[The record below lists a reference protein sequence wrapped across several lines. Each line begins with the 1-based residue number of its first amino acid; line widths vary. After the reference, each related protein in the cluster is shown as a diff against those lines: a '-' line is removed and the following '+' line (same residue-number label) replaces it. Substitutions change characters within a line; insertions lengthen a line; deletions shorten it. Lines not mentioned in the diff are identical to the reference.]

1 MSKRFGGEFSPTGQ
15 ARDGDTPRETVTH
28 ERMEVAPFK
37 GRKPMR
43 HGAKINILFILPLL
57 TIFPAFFGSSGVT
70 QMTLDLAGGAL
81 LLLGAWLTRDGVRAE
96 DAYNERKVARKP
108 AIPRKIFGA
117 IGTGMGVAMLILGG
131 SGFGASEIVAA
142 NIVGFLAAGLHLFSF
157 GLDPLKNKGMEG
169 VDTLTTERVARKID
183 EAEALL
189 TQQKDAILRARDRQL
204 EARVD
209 QFQAT
214 VRQLFRQVEEDPRD
228 LNAARRYLGV
238 YLQGAR
244 DATVQF
250 ASLYANKRE
259 DQLRTDYIAFLDDLE
274 QNFASRKETLLID
287 DRTNF
292 DVEIEVLQDR
302 LRRETQ
308 YLERQG

>member
-1 MSKRFGGEFSPTGQ
+1 MSKRFGGEFSPTGT
-15 ARDGDTPRETVTH
+15 RDGTTPRETVTH
-28 ERMEVAPFK
+28 QKMEIAPFK
-37 GRKPMR
+37 GRKPLR
-43 HGAKINILFILPLL
+43 HGAKLNILFLLPLL
-57 TIFPAFFGSSGVT
+57 VIFPAVLFSSGVT
-70 QMTLDLAGGAL
+70 QMATDLAGGAML
-81 LLLGAWLTRDGVRAE
+81 LLSAWLTRDGVRAE
-96 DAYNERKVARKP
+96 DAFNERKVARKP
-108 AIPRKIFGA
+108 AIPRKIFGS
-117 IGTGMGVAMLILGG
+117 IGTGIGVALLILGG
-131 SGFGASEIVAA
+131 SGFGVSELVAA

-169 VDTLTTERVARKID
+169 VDTFTSDRVARKIE

-189 TQQKDAILRARDRQL
+189 TEQRDAILRARDRQL

-209 QFQAT
+209 QFQTT
-214 VRQLFRQVEEDPRD
+214 VRALFRQVEEDPRD

-250 ASLYANKRE
+250 ANLYANKRD
-259 DQLRTDYIAFLDDLE
+259 DQIRSDYVAFLDDLE
-274 QNFASRKETLLID
+274 QNFAARKETLLID

-302 LRRETQ
+302 LNRETQ

>member
-1 MSKRFGGEFSPTGQ
+1 MAKRYGGEFSPTGT
-15 ARDGDTPRETVTH
+15 RDGDTPRERVMA
-28 ERMEVAPFK
+28 EKMEVAPFK
-37 GRKPMR
+37 GRTPQR
-43 HGAKINILFILPLL
+43 HGAKLNILFLLPLL
-57 TIFPAFFGSSGVT
+57 TISSVLFNNGVT
-70 QMTLDLAGGAL
+70 EMAVDLAGGAL

-117 IGTGMGVAMLILGG
+117 IGTGIGVALLILGG
-131 SGFGASEIVAA
+131 SNFGIQSIVAA
-142 NIVGFLAAGLHLFSF
+142 NVVGVLAAGLHLFAF
-157 GLDPLKNKGMEG
+157 GLDPLANKGMEG
-169 VDTLTTERVARKID
+169 VDTFTSDRVARKID

-189 TQQKDAILRARDRQL
+189 AQQKDAILLARDRQL

-209 QFQAT
+209 QFQTT
-214 VRQLFRQVEEDPRD
+214 VRALFRQVEEDPRD

-250 ASLYANKRE
+250 ASLYSKKQD
-259 DQLRTDYIAFLDDLE
+259 DQIRGDYVAFLDDLE
-274 QNFASRKETLLID
+274 QNFAARKETLLID

-302 LRRETQ
+302 LNRETQ
-308 YLERQG
+308 YLDRQG

>member
-1 MSKRFGGEFSPTGQ
+1 MSKRFGGEFSPTGT
-15 ARDGDTPRETVTH
+15 RDGTTPRETVTH
-28 ERMEVAPFK
+28 QKMEIAPFK
-37 GRKPMR
+37 GRKPLR
-43 HGAKINILFILPLL
+43 HGAKLNILFLLPLL
-57 TIFPAFFGSSGVT
+57 VIFPAVLFNSGVT
-70 QMTLDLAGGAL
+70 QMATDLAGGAML
-81 LLLGAWLTRDGVRAE
+81 LLSAWLTRDGVRAE
-96 DAYNERKVARKP
+96 DAFNERKVARKP
-108 AIPRKIFGA
+108 AIPRKIFGS
-117 IGTGMGVAMLILGG
+117 IGTGIGVALLILGG
-131 SGFGASEIVAA
+131 SGFGVSELVAA
-142 NIVGFLAAGLHLFSF
+142 NIVGFLAAGLHMFSF

-169 VDTLTTERVARKID
+169 VDTFTSDRVARKIE

-189 TQQKDAILRARDRQL
+189 TEQRDAILRARDRQL

-209 QFQAT
+209 QFQTT
-214 VRQLFRQVEEDPRD
+214 VRALFRQVEEDPRD

-250 ASLYANKRE
+250 ANLYANKRD
-259 DQLRTDYIAFLDDLE
+259 DQIRSDYVAFLDDLE
-274 QNFASRKETLLID
+274 QNFAARKETLLID

-302 LRRETQ
+302 LNRETQ

>member
-1 MSKRFGGEFSPTGQ
+1 MSKRFGGEHSPTGTR
-15 ARDGDTPRETVTH
+15 AGDTPRETVTH
-28 ERMEVAPFK
+28 QPMEVAPFK
-37 GRKPMR
+37 GRKPLR
-43 HGAKINILFILPLL
+43 HGAKINILFLLPLL
-57 TIFPAFFGSSGVT
+57 TIFPAVIFNSGVT
-70 QMTLDLAGGAL
+70 QMAMDLAGGAML
-81 LLLGAWLTRDGVRAE
+81 LLSAWLTRDGVRAE

-108 AIPRKIFGA
+108 AIPRKIFGS
-117 IGTGMGVAMLILGG
+117 IGTGIGVALLVLGG
-131 SGFGASEIVAA
+131 SSLGVSEIVAA
-142 NIVGFLAAGLHLFSF
+142 NVVGFLAAGLHMFSF
-157 GLDPLKNKGMEG
+157 GLDPLTNKGMEG
-169 VDTLTTERVARKID
+169 VDTFVSDRVARKID

-209 QFQAT
+209 QFQTT

>member
-1 MSKRFGGEFSPTGQ
+1 MAKRFGGAHSPQGT
-15 ARDGDTPRETVTH
+15 RDRDTPRETVTH
-28 ERMEVAPFK
+28 QKMEVAPFA
-37 GRKPMR
+37 GRKPLR
-43 HGAKINILFILPLL
+43 HGAKLNILFVLPLL
-57 TIFPAFFGSSGVT
+57 TISSVLFNSGVAE
-70 QMTLDLAGGAL
+70 MAVDLMGGAVL
-81 LLLGAWLTRDGVRAE
+81 LLAAWLTRDGVRAE
-96 DAYNERKVARKP
+96 DAFNERKVARKP

-117 IGTGMGVAMLILGG
+117 VGTGLGVALLILGG
-131 SGFGASEIVAA
+131 SDFGIQSLISA
-142 NIVGFLAAGLHLFSF
+142 NVVGLLAAGLHLFAF

-169 VDTLTTERVARKID
+169 MDTVTSDRVARKID

-189 TQQKDAILRARDRQL
+189 AEQKDAIARVRDPQL

-209 QFQAT
+209 RFQT
-214 VRQLFRQVEEDPRD
+214 VARGLFRQVEEDPRD

-238 YLQGAR
+238 YLKGAR

-250 ASLYANKRE
+250 ANLYTRKTDYKVRS
-259 DQLRTDYIAFLDDLE
+259 DYIAFLDDLE
-274 QNFASRKETLLID
+274 QNFAARKETLLID

-302 LRRETQ
+302 LNRETQ

>member
-1 MSKRFGGEFSPTGQ
+1 MVSHQK
-15 ARDGDTPRETVTH
+15 
-28 ERMEVAPFK
+28 MEIAPFK

-43 HGAKINILFILPLL
+43 HGAKLNILFILPLL
-57 TIFPAFFGSSGVT
+57 TISSVLFNSGVT
-70 QMTLDLAGGAL
+70 EMAIDLAGGAML
-81 LLLGAWLTRDGVRAE
+81 LLAAWLTRDGVRAE
-96 DAYNERKVARKP
+96 DAFNERKVARKP

-117 IGTGMGVAMLILGG
+117 VGTGVGVALLILGG
-131 SGFGASEIVAA
+131 SNFGVQSIISA
-142 NIVGFLAAGLHLFSF
+142 NVVGFLAAALHLFAF

-169 VDTLTTERVARKID
+169 MDTFTSDRVARKID

-189 TQQKDAILRARDRQL
+189 AQQKDAIARVRDPQL

-209 QFQAT
+209 RFQDVA
-214 VRQLFRQVEEDPRD
+214 RGLFRQVEEDPRD

-238 YLQGAR
+238 YLKGAR

-250 ASLYANKRE
+250 ANLYSRKTDYKVRS
-259 DQLRTDYIAFLDDLE
+259 DYIAFLDDLE
-274 QNFASRKETLLID
+274 QNFAARKETLLID

-302 LRRETQ
+302 LNRETQ

>member
-1 MSKRFGGEFSPTGQ
+1 MSKRFGGAYSPTGQ
-15 ARDGDTPRETVTH
+15 RSGETPRETVSH
-28 ERMEVAPFK
+28 QPMEVAPFK

-43 HGAKINILFILPLL
+43 HGAKLNILFLLPLL
-57 TIFPAFFGSSGVT
+57 VIFPAVLFNSGVT
-70 QMTLDLAGGAL
+70 QMATDLAGGAML
-81 LLLGAWLTRDGVRAE
+81 LLSAWLTRDGVRAE
-96 DAYNERKVARKP
+96 DAFNERKVARKP
-108 AIPRKIFGA
+108 AIPRKIFGS
-117 IGTGMGVAMLILGG
+117 IGTGIGVALLILGG
-131 SGFGASEIVAA
+131 SGFGVSDLVGA
-142 NIVGFLAAGLHLFSF
+142 NIVGFLAAGLHMFAF
-157 GLDPLKNKGMEG
+157 GLDPLKNKGLEG
-169 VDTLTTERVARKID
+169 VDTFTSDRVARKIE

-189 TQQKDAILRARDRQL
+189 TEQKDAILRARDRQL

-214 VRQLFRQVEEDPRD
+214 VRTLFRQVEEDPRD

-250 ASLYANKRE
+250 ANLYANKRD
-259 DQLRTDYIAFLDDLE
+259 DQIRSDYIAFLDDLE
-274 QNFASRKETLLID
+274 QNFAARKETLLID

-302 LRRETQ
+302 LNRETQ

>member
-1 MSKRFGGEFSPTGQ
+1 MSKRFAGKHSPTGR
-15 ARDGDTPRETVTH
+15 RDGDAPRETVTH
-28 ERMEVAPFK
+28 QRMEVAPFR
-37 GRKPMR
+37 GRKPLR
-43 HGAKINILFILPLL
+43 HGAKINILFLLPLL
-57 TIFPAFFGSSGVT
+57 VIFPAVVFNSGVV
-70 QMTLDLAGGAL
+70 QMATDLAGGAML
-81 LLLGAWLTRDGVRAE
+81 LLSAWLTRDGVRAE
-96 DAYNERKVARKP
+96 DAYNERKVARRP

-117 IGTGMGVAMLILGG
+117 IGTGIGVALLVLGG
-131 SGFGASEIVAA
+131 STFSPGEIVAS
-142 NIVGFLAAGLHLFSF
+142 NVVGFLAAGLHLFSF
-157 GLDPLKNKGMEG
+157 GLDPLKNKGIEG
-169 VDTLTTERVARKID
+169 VDSLTNDRVARKID

-189 TQQKDAILRARDRQL
+189 TQQRDAIARARDRQL

-214 VRQLFRQVEEDPRD
+214 VRALFRQVEEDPRD

-250 ASLYANKRE
+250 ANIYANKRDE
-259 DQLRTDYIAFLDDLE
+259 QIRADYITFLDDLE
-274 QNFASRKETLLID
+274 QNFAARKDTLLID

-302 LRRETQ
+302 LNRETQ
-308 YLERQG
+308 YLTRQE

>member
-1 MSKRFGGEFSPTGQ
+1 MSKRFGGEHSPTGR
-15 ARDGDTPRETVTH
+15 RDGEAPRETVTH
-28 ERMEVAPFK
+28 QRMEVAPFR
-37 GRKPMR
+37 GRKPLR
-43 HGAKINILFILPLL
+43 HGAKINILFLLPLL
-57 TIFPAFFGSSGVT
+57 VIFPAVVFNSGVV
-70 QMTLDLAGGAL
+70 QMATDLAGGAML
-81 LLLGAWLTRDGVRAE
+81 LLSAWLTRDGVRAE
-96 DAYNERKVARKP
+96 DAYNERKVARRP

-117 IGTGMGVAMLILGG
+117 IGTGIGVALLVLGG
-131 SGFGASEIVAA
+131 STFSPGEIVAS
-142 NIVGFLAAGLHLFSF
+142 NVVGFLAAGLHLFSF
-157 GLDPLKNKGMEG
+157 GLDPLKNKGIEG
-169 VDTLTTERVARKID
+169 VDSLTNDRVARKID

-189 TQQKDAILRARDRQL
+189 TQQRDAIARARDRQL

-214 VRQLFRQVEEDPRD
+214 VRALFRQVEEDPRD

-250 ASLYANKRE
+250 ANIYANKRDE
-259 DQLRTDYIAFLDDLE
+259 QIRADYITFLDDLE
-274 QNFASRKETLLID
+274 QNFAARKDTLLID

-302 LRRETQ
+302 LNRETQ
-308 YLERQG
+308 YLTRQE

>member
-1 MSKRFGGEFSPTGQ
+1 MSKRFGGQHSPTGQ
-15 ARDGDTPRETVTH
+15 QRDGETPREMVTH
-28 ERMEVAPFK
+28 EQMVVAPFK
-37 GRKPMR
+37 GRKPLR
-43 HGAKINILFILPLL
+43 HGAKINILFLLPLL
-57 TIFPAFFGSSGVT
+57 TIFPAVIFNSGVT
-70 QMTLDLAGGAL
+70 QMAMDLAGGAL
-81 LLLGAWLTRDGVRAE
+81 LLLSAWLTRDGVRAE

-108 AIPRKIFGA
+108 SIPRKIFGA
-117 IGTGMGVAMLILGG
+117 IGTGMGVAMLVLGG
-131 SGFGASEIVAA
+131 SGFAVSEIVAA
-142 NIVGFLAAGLHLFSF
+142 NVVGFLAAGLHLFSF

-169 VDTLTTERVARKID
+169 VDTFVSDRVARKID